1 MNKFLRNILLSLFF
15 LNGLLLFS
23 QEQAL
28 EVYMRK
34 KPSKRYVIKID
45 DKVLVKCRHNEKGS
59 SKKELLI
66 ARLGA
71 IDGRKFYFYPMNTN
85 YGETIY
91 TPSTLRELGI
101 RTTFNKI
108 LAISHYGGRIYNL
121 IRFGKIDYWGTVDE
135 SFYKRV
141 KVKSLKWRIRVIDI

>member
-1 MNKFLRNILLSLFF
+1 MAYTDDLKRLIDKWGNKDRSPDNYVFRY
-15 LNGLLLFS
+15 LNEDMTEKQTRRCLDRLIKRTNDHMKKI
-23 QEQAL
+23 AT
-28 EVYMRK
+28 EVGIEK
-34 KPSKRYVIKID
+34 IVTVITSYSIHYTK
-45 DKVLVKCRHNEKGS
+45 L
-59 SKKELLI
+59 
-66 ARLGA
+66 
-71 IDGRKFYFYPMNTN
+71 Y
-85 YGETIY
+85 ETIY